1 MGLYIDR
8 SNSGFKS
15 ALSGTIQYVD
25 KSGLIAHLNA
35 NIDSEQRFLCITRPR
50 RFGKTLA
57 AQMIAAYY
65 NRPCNSRDLFANLD
79 IARDPSYE
87 THLNRYPVIFFDV
100 QEQRSNVTRGDDF
113 VAYLQEKIGFELKK
127 LWPNETQNCHTIQE
141 MLAQIHEHT
150 QTKFVIILDEWH
162 AIYRMDQDNE
172 HAILMWIDFLR
183 SLFKGPYAND
193 YIALAY
199 MTGVLPIRR
208 FTSESPLNN
217 FYEYTV
223 FNTYPIGQFYGFTE
237 NEVKSLCKKY
247 EMNYDEMKRWYD
259 GYLYQDQYMYN
270 PNSVVKAIAFRH
282 IIGYW
287 NETGAFEPIKR
298 YIQMDIAGL
307 RQTVTQLIAGAS
319 IHFNIVNFAN
329 MFDAPDSI
337 DAIMTVLAHLGY
349 ISYDPSHQ
357 TGCIP
362 N

>member
-1 MGLYIDR
+1 
-8 SNSGFKS
+8 
-15 ALSGTIQYVD
+15 
-25 KSGLIAHLNA
+25 
-35 NIDSEQRFLCITRPR
+35 
-50 RFGKTLA
+50 
-57 AQMIAAYY
+57 
-65 NRPCNSRDLFANLD
+65 
-79 IARDPSYE
+79 
-87 THLNRYPVIFFDV
+87 
-100 QEQRSNVTRGDDF
+100 
-113 VAYLQEKIGFELKK
+113 
-127 LWPNETQNCHTIQE
+127 

-183 SLFKGPYAND
+183 SLFKGPYAKD

-237 NEVKSLCKKY
+237 SEVKSLCKKH

-270 PNSVVKAIAFRH
+270 PNSVVKAIAFRN

-287 NETGAFEPIKR
+287 NETKR
-298 YIQMDIAGL
+298 RRQGVAQYPKSAMLKHLHRDRGL
-307 RQTVTQLIAGAS
+307 VMHYTKRARRRAS
-319 IHFNIVNFAN
+319 LRRRRAASFCLRLR
-329 MFDAPDSI
+329 M
-337 DAIMTVLAHLGY
+337 MLGF
-349 ISYDPSHQ
+349 S
-357 TGCIP
+357 
-362 N
+362 

>member
-1 MGLYIDR
+1 M
-8 SNSGFKS
+8 
-15 ALSGTIQYVD
+15 
-25 KSGLIAHLNA
+25 
-35 NIDSEQRFLCITRPR
+35 
-50 RFGKTLA
+50 
-57 AQMIAAYY
+57 
-65 NRPCNSRDLFANLD
+65 
-79 IARDPSYE
+79 
-87 THLNRYPVIFFDV
+87 TH
-100 QEQRSNVTRGDDF
+100 GDDF
-113 VAYLQEKIGFELKK
+113 VAYLQEKIGFELKN

-183 SLFKGPYAND
+183 SLFKGPYAKD

-237 NEVKSLCKKY
+237 SEVKSPCKKY

-270 PNSVVKAIAFRH
+270 QNSVVKAIAFRN

-298 YIQMDIAGL
+298 YFQMDIAGL

-337 DAIMTVLAHLGY
+337 DAIMTALAHLGY
-349 ISYDPSHQ
+349 ITYDPSHQ

-362 N
+362 NEEVRFALQYAANVSH